1 MKRFPRT
8 RHLTDQA
15 HQPRTPL
22 VTEPGEIR
30 SMMENVEHRI
40 VIVDENGS
48 EIAPSDL
55 LM

>member
-1 MKRFPRT
+1 
-8 RHLTDQA
+8 
-15 HQPRTPL
+15 
-22 VTEPGEIR
+22 
-30 SMMENVEHRI
+30 MMENVEHRI